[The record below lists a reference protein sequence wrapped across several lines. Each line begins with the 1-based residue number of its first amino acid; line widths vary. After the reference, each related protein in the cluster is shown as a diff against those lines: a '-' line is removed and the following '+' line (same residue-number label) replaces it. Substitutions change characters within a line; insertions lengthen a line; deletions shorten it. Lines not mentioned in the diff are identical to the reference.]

1 LKENSP
7 KIPQKVLLHG
17 CCAICS
23 GYPIEH
29 LKELGYE
36 PVVYFFNPNI
46 FPEIEYIKRLEAQ
59 KILCD
64 RLCCELIV
72 EEYVPD
78 AFNKIAVGLENEP
91 EKGKRCNVCFEL
103 RLLKT
108 AQKACSLG
116 IENFATSITI
126 SPHKNF
132 ELISKLGKTIS
143 REYDINY
150 LDIDFKKKDGFLK
163 SNNLAKSFVL
173 YRQNYCGCEYS
184 IVK

>member
-1 LKENSP
+1 MKKNS
-7 KIPQKVLLHG
+7 QKVLLHA

-23 GYPIEH
+23 AYPIEH

-36 PVVYFFNPNI
+36 PTIYFFNPNI
-46 FPEIEYIKRLEAQ
+46 FPASEYTKRLEAQ

-64 RLCCELIV
+64 KLECSLII
-72 EEYVPD
+72 EEYEPIE
-78 AFNKIAVGLENEP
+78 FQNIATGLENEP
-91 EKGKRCNVCFEL
+91 EKGKRCGKCFEL

-108 AQKACSLG
+108 AQKAQALG
-116 IENFATSITI
+116 IEQFTTSITI

-132 ELISKLGKTIS
+132 ELITNLGKTIAQK
-143 REYDINY
+143 YDINY

-163 SNNLAKSFVL
+163 SNNLAKSFEL

-184 IVK
+184 RR